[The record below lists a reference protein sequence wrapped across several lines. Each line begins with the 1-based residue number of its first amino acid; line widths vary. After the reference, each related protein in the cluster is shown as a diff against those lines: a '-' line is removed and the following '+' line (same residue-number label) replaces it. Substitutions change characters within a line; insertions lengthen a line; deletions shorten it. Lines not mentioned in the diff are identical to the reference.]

1 MDETSDHDLMLA
13 VRAGDLGR
21 LGDLFERHHRPLYG
35 FLCRCVGSADTAED
49 LVQIVFQRIL
59 KYRHTYRD
67 EGKFS
72 AWLYHLA
79 RRAAADHYQRSR
91 RVPTPA
97 DPADFAHVTDEHTPA
112 ADDQAAQH
120 DDLDLMQSA
129 LASLPLEQREVL
141 VLHRFQHLPHEEI
154 GRLLNIS
161 AGAAKVRVHR
171 ALGALRDRF
180 FKLRHRGPVGPL
192 PA

>member
-1 MDETSDHDLMLA
+1 MDETNDHDLMLA
-13 VRAGDLGR
+13 VRAGELDR

-35 FLCRCVGSADTAED
+35 FLVRLTGNADVAED

-67 EGKFS
+67 EGKFT

-79 RRAAADHYQRSR
+79 RRVAADHFNRSS
-91 RVPTPA
+91 RVPTPT
-97 DPADFAHVTDEHTPA
+97 DPADFSTLRDDDTDS
-112 ADDQAAQH
+112 ADEATARRDE
-120 DDLDLMQSA
+120 LELMQTA
-129 LASLPLEQREVL
+129 LHQLDHEQREIL
-141 VLHRFQHLPHEEI
+141 ILHRFQHLKHDEI

-171 ALGALRDRF
+171 ALTALRDRF
-180 FKLRHRGPVGPL
+180 FKLRHR
-192 PA
+192 AA